1 MPNSLQSPLLEKS
14 IAILPPLFSKVYLWM
29 FIGLLTSGVVAY
41 YTAVTESML
50 YFVSKYFTFIII
62 LELIVVIAFSVL
74 RRKVSPLVAK
84 ILFLVYSII
93 SGITLSSI
101 FLVYEIG
108 SIGMVFLSSALMFGL
123 LAVYGYVTKTSLTS
137 LGKILLFALIAVV
150 IMSIIN
156 MFIGNSS
163 FSIFISIVSIV
174 IFLGLT
180 AYDMQKLKAVYNYY
194 ENDEAELSKA
204 SIYGALDLYLDF
216 INIFLDLLRLIG
228 KSRD

>member
-1 MPNSLQSPLLEKS
+1 MIINEEKS
-14 IAILPPLFSKVYLWM
+14 MSKFFSKVYLWM
-29 FIGLLTSGVVAY
+29 FIGLLTSGSVAY

-50 YFVSKYFTFIII
+50 YFVYKYYTFMII
-62 LELIVVIAFSVL
+62 LELIVVIAFTAL
-74 RRKVSPLVAK
+74 RRKVSPLSAK
-84 ILFLVYSII
+84 ILFLVYSIV
-93 SGITLSSI
+93 SGLTLSSI

-123 LAVYGYVTKTSLTS
+123 LALYGYVTKTSLTS
-137 LGKILLFALIAVV
+137 LGKILLFALIAVI

-156 MFIGNSS
+156 MFIGNST
-163 FSIFISIVSIV
+163 FSILICIISIV

-194 ENDEAELSKA
+194 ASDEKELSKA

-216 INIFLDLLRLIG
+216 INIFLNLLRLFG

>member
-1 MPNSLQSPLLEKS
+1 MVINEEKS
-14 IAILPPLFSKVYLWM
+14 MSKFFSKVYLWM

-62 LELIVVIAFSVL
+62 LELIVVIAFTAL

-123 LAVYGYVTKTSLTS
+123 LAIYGYVTKTSLTS

-216 INIFLDLLRLIG
+216 INIFLDLLRLFG